1 MKKLL
6 LLLAATSMIL
16 AACGSNEDEAT
27 TTTNASPKE
36 EKTDTTIDFMKFYLS
51 ISQTINQADAD
62 LNTFELAQGKDALPE
77 GEELTAMKAAAKTS
91 ADETLAA
98 VESIEIPAT
107 LSEQEKEIASA
118 LSKMQESY
126 TMKSE
131 ALASEG
137 EVVLDEANAKFEEAD
152 AELNV
157 LLEEAELAPSSIL
170 KEVSL

>member
-16 AACGSNEDEAT
+16 AACGSNEDEAA

-98 VESIEIPAT
+98 VQSIEIPAT

>member
-98 VESIEIPAT
+98 VQSIEIPAT

>member
-16 AACGSNEDEAT
+16 TACGSNEDEAT

-62 LNTFELAQGKDALPE
+62 LNAFELAQGKDALPE
-77 GEELTAMKAAAKTS
+77 GEELTAMKTAAKTS

-98 VESIEIPAT
+98 VQSIEIPAT

>member
-62 LNTFELAQGKDALPE
+62 LNAFELAQGKDALPE

-91 ADETLAA
+91 ANETLAA
-98 VESIEIPAT
+98 VQSIEIPAT

-118 LSKMQESY
+118 LTKMQESY

>member
-62 LNTFELAQGKDALPE
+62 LNAFELAQGKDALPE

-98 VESIEIPAT
+98 VQSIEIPAT

-118 LSKMQESY
+118 LTKMQESY

>member
-16 AACGSNEDEAT
+16 AACGSNEDEAK

-98 VESIEIPAT
+98 VQSIEIPAT

-118 LSKMQESY
+118 LTKMQESY

>member
-6 LLLAATSMIL
+6 LILAATSMIL

-36 EKTDTTIDFMKFYLS
+36 EKTDSTIDFMKFYLS

-77 GEELTAMKAAAKTS
+77 GEELTVMKAAAKTS

-98 VESIEIPAT
+98 VQSIEIPAT

-157 LLEEAELAPSSIL
+157 LLEDAELAPSSIL

>member
-6 LLLAATSMIL
+6 LILAATSMIL

-36 EKTDTTIDFMKFYLS
+36 EKTDSTIDFMKFYLS

-98 VESIEIPAT
+98 VQSIEIPAT

-157 LLEEAELAPSSIL
+157 LLEDAELAPSSIL

>member
-62 LNTFELAQGKDALPE
+62 LNAFELAQGKDALPE

-98 VESIEIPAT
+98 VQSIEIPAT

>member
-62 LNTFELAQGKDALPE
+62 LNAFELAQGKDALPE

-98 VESIEIPAT
+98 VQSIEIPAT
-107 LSEQEKEIASA
+107 LSKQEIEIASA
-118 LSKMQESY
+118 LTKMQESY

>member
-16 AACGSNEDEAT
+16 AACGSNEDEAK

-62 LNTFELAQGKDALPE
+62 LNAFELAQGKDALPE

-98 VESIEIPAT
+98 VQSIEIPAT

>member
-98 VESIEIPAT
+98 VQSIEIPAT
-107 LSEQEKEIASA
+107 LSEKEKEIASA

>member
-1 MKKLL
+1 
-6 LLLAATSMIL
+6 
-16 AACGSNEDEAT
+16 
-27 TTTNASPKE
+27 
-36 EKTDTTIDFMKFYLS
+36 
-51 ISQTINQADAD
+51 
-62 LNTFELAQGKDALPE
+62 
-77 GEELTAMKAAAKTS
+77 MKAAAKTS

-98 VESIEIPAT
+98 VQSIEIPAT

>member
-16 AACGSNEDEAT
+16 AACGSNEDEAK

-98 VESIEIPAT
+98 VQSIEIPAT
-107 LSEQEKEIASA
+107 LSE
-118 LSKMQESY
+118 
-126 TMKSE
+126 
-131 ALASEG
+131 
-137 EVVLDEANAKFEEAD
+137 
-152 AELNV
+152 
-157 LLEEAELAPSSIL
+157 
-170 KEVSL
+170 